1 MSPSLQSKAFN
12 TFLWV
17 ALLAM
22 LALPAFAESPEEKGL
37 AIALEADRR
46 NDGFG
51 DSSSTMQM
59 VLRNKQGEESKRKMR
74 SRALEVAN
82 DGDKGLII
90 FDDPKDVQ
98 GTALL
103 TFSHKTADD
112 DRWLYLPA
120 VKRVKRI
127 ASDNKSGPFMG
138 SEFAFED
145 LGSQEV
151 EKYTYKYLKDDKL
164 DGQDVFVTERIPVDR
179 NSGYTRQV
187 VWMDKAEYRPLKIE
201 FYDRK
206 QSLLKTLTLSDYKKY
221 LDQYWRPHKLD
232 MVNHQT
238 GKSTTL
244 TFADYQFR
252 NGYTDRDFDQTSL
265 SAAR

>member
-1 MSPSLQSKAFN
+1 M
-12 TFLWV
+12 
-17 ALLAM
+17 M
-22 LALPAFAESPEEKGL
+22 LALVIVFMPAQAETPEEKGL
-37 AIALEADRR
+37 AIAKEADRR
-46 NDGFG
+46 NNGFG
-51 DSSSTMQM
+51 DAKVSMEM
-59 VLRNKQGEESKRKMR
+59 ILRNKQGEESKRKMR

-82 DGDKGLII
+82 DGDKGLIV

-145 LGSQEV
+145 LGSQEI
-151 EKYTYKYLKDDKL
+151 EKYSYKYIRDENLN
-164 DGQDVFVTERIPVDR
+164 GQDCFVSERYAVDK

-187 VWMDKAEYRPLKIE
+187 VWMDKVEYRPLKIE

-206 QSLLKTLTLSDYKKY
+206 ASLLKTLTLSDYKKY
-221 LDQYWRPHKLD
+221 LDQYWRPLKLD
-232 MVNHQT
+232 MANHQT

-244 TFADYQFR
+244 KLGEYQFR
-252 NGYTDRDFDQTSL
+252 NGYTDRDFDQATL
-265 SAAR
+265 QAAK

>member
-1 MSPSLQSKAFN
+1 MNRSLLNRIFAA
-12 TFLWV
+12 T
-17 ALLAM
+17 LLAVVT
-22 LALPAFAESPEEKGL
+22 LSAQAESPEEKGL
-37 AIALEADRR
+37 AIAKEGDRR
-46 NDGFG
+46 NTGFG
-51 DSSSTMQM
+51 DSKTTMEM
-59 VLRNKQGEESKRKMR
+59 VLRNKQGEESKRKLR
-74 SRALEVAN
+74 ARALEQAS

-112 DRWLYLPA
+112 DRWLFLPA

-127 ASDNKSGPFMG
+127 ASDNKSGPFVG
-138 SEFAFED
+138 SEFAYED

-151 EKYTYKYLKDDKL
+151 EKYTYKHIKDENL
-164 DGQDVFVTERIPVDR
+164 NGQDCFVTERYPVDK

-187 VWMDKAEYRPLKIE
+187 VWTDKAEYRPLKIE

-206 QSLLKTLTLSDYKKY
+206 ASLLKTLTFSEYKKY
-221 LDQYWRPHKLD
+221 LDQYWRPLKLD
-232 MVNHQT
+232 MANHQT

-244 TFADYQFR
+244 TFGEYQFK
-252 NGYTDRDFDQTSL
+252 NGYTDRDFDQNTL
-265 SAAR
+265 QAAK